1 MPKISPL
8 GTKVRKA
15 ELYQKQTEEIAELI
29 HGRIAVRHLTHE
41 DLASVLGKTRSA
53 VSYSL
58 KDLDRM
64 RFGDIRRLCDALDL
78 EIAIRKKT

>member
-8 GTKVRKA
+8 GSAARKA
-15 ELYQKQTEEIAELI
+15 AEYDRQTEEINELI

-58 KDLDRM
+58 KDIDRM

>member
-1 MPKISPL
+1 MPKIKPL
-8 GTKVRKA
+8 GSAARKA
-15 ELYQKQTEEIAELI
+15 AEYQKQTEEIAELI

-41 DLASVLGKTRSA
+41 DLASILGKTRSA

-64 RFGDIRRLCDALDL
+64 KFGDVRRLCDALDL
-78 EIAIRKKT
+78 EITIKKRD